1 MNRIFYY
8 YQSEENIS
16 KLVDFKNK
24 NNINN
29 ISVYFSSLHFGNDSK
44 NKPYIHMNDDTPDNQ
59 PYIKQQMEL
68 LTSNGIEV
76 LVMLGGAGGAYSNLF
91 KNFSDYYKLLI
102 EFIKKYKCIK
112 GIDLDVEEYTKLSD
126 LNKLI
131 NCIKKDLGKNFIISM
146 APVADALMYNS
157 PGLGGFSYKKLI
169 QSDTGKLVDWFNVQA
184 YGNYSYDTFKSII
197 TNGYLANKITFGML
211 GDEYTN
217 NTFPKNTV
225 IDIYKNYPNLKGF
238 ILWEYSDS
246 KIEPLFWGKQISNII
261 NI

>member
-1 MNRIFYY
+1 MSIRWIFYY

-24 NNINN
+24 NNIDN

-91 KNFSDYYKLLI
+91 KNFSNYYKLLI
-102 EFIKKYKCIK
+102 EFIKKYKYIK

-126 LNKLI
+126 INKL
-131 NCIKKDLGKNFIISM
+131 K
-146 APVADALMYNS
+146 ATEA
-157 PGLGGFSYKKLI
+157 
-169 QSDTGKLVDWFNVQA
+169 
-184 YGNYSYDTFKSII
+184 
-197 TNGYLANKITFGML
+197 
-211 GDEYTN
+211 
-217 NTFPKNTV
+217 
-225 IDIYKNYPNLKGF
+225 
-238 ILWEYSDS
+238 SDS
-246 KIEPLFWGKQISNII
+246 SEEE
-261 NI
+261 